1 MPQPTSSITP
11 ILTLFDLCQR
21 KSNKTSSTLSYIY
34 KKPLIMNV
42 NKVVLKLF
50 LMVMALSVSSGIKA
64 QQLDPVLQELIQKGL
79 NKSYQLNSNRI
90 DAEQAQVD
98 QQLAKSVFLPKI
110 TVNGSFVRLNDDL
123 SLDDDTQDLLMAT
136 QKLVIKEAVGL
147 PFNTPFPDNI
157 PLQDIPNLQNKNILK
172 SSVDLD
178 WVLFSGFEASNA
190 LKASQHKETSLNYVG
205 LAEKDKI
212 ALNIIEAY
220 DKLAL
225 VKASKKVLITS
236 EKYLNEQV
244 FYVTK
249 AIENGLTTPLSRK
262 KLELAQQQLA
272 AKQLEFEHNNILLIE
287 VLHQL
292 TGESKANLELLDPQ
306 LGSFT
311 MTDTAPTEKRNEVKA
326 LEEAEKATLY
336 QAKMAQSN
344 FIPKVAIKGHYE
356 ILEDDLSILDPRWF
370 IGAGIKWNVFDGNQS
385 RLKSKKAVLE
395 SQKYRDQIEDAEEMI
410 ALSVTK
416 AQLTYES
423 ALQNTK
429 IVHKEIELAD
439 DTYEMVDKQYRNN
452 LASINDVLDALN
464 DVEKANFKLQES
476 YFKERRAVADM
487 LHAKGVLT
495 Y

>member
-1 MPQPTSSITP
+1 
-11 ILTLFDLCQR
+11 
-21 KSNKTSSTLSYIY
+21 
-34 KKPLIMNV
+34 
-42 NKVVLKLF
+42 
-50 LMVMALSVSSGIKA
+50 
-64 QQLDPVLQELIQKGL
+64 VLQDLIHKGL
-79 NKSYQLNSNRI
+79 NKNHQIQSNRI

-110 TVNGSFVRLNDDL
+110 TFNGSFVRL
-123 SLDDDTQDLLMAT
+123 DDDITFDDNTQNLLIAT
-136 QKLVIKEAVGL
+136 QKLVIKDAVGL
-147 PFNTPFPDNI
+147 PFNSTFPDNI
-157 PLQDIPNLQNKNILK
+157 PLEEVPNLQNKNILK

-190 LKASQHKETSLNYVG
+190 LKASRHKETSLNYLG
-205 LAEKDKI
+205 LAERDKV
-212 ALNIIEAY
+212 ALQIIEAY

-236 EKYLNEQV
+236 EKYLNEQI
-244 FYVTK
+244 FYVKK

-272 AKQLEFEHNNILLIE
+272 AKQLEFDHNNIMLIE
-287 VLHQL
+287 LLHQL
-292 TGESKANLELLDPQ
+292 TGEPKANLRLLEPELQ
-306 LGSFT
+306 AFAN
-311 MTDTAPTEKRNEVKA
+311 TDATTTEKRNEVKA

-336 QAKMAQSN
+336 QAKMAKSN
-344 FIPKVAIKGHYE
+344 FIPKVAVKGHYE
-356 ILEDDLSILDPRWF
+356 FIEDDLSLLDPKWF
-370 IGAGIKWNVFDGNQS
+370 IGAGIKWNIFDGNQS
-385 RLKSKKAVLE
+385 RLKSKKATLE
-395 SQKYRDQIEDAEEMI
+395 SERYRDQIEDVEEMI
-410 ALSVTK
+410 ALSITK
-416 AQLTYES
+416 AELKYQS

-429 IVHKEIELAD
+429 IVEKEIELAN

-476 YFKERRAVADM
+476 YFNERRAVAEM

>member
-1 MPQPTSSITP
+1 MN
-11 ILTLFDLCQR
+11 L
-21 KSNKTSSTLSYIY
+21 NKF
-34 KKPLIMNV
+34 
-42 NKVVLKLF
+42 VLKMF
-50 LMVMALSVSSGIKA
+50 LTVLSFALPSVMTA
-64 QQLDPVLQELIQKGL
+64 QQLDPVLQDLIHKGL
-79 NKSYQLNSNRI
+79 NKNHQIQSNRI

-110 TVNGSFVRLNDDL
+110 TFNGSFVRL
-123 SLDDDTQDLLMAT
+123 DDDITFDENTQNLLIAT
-136 QKLVIKEAVGL
+136 QKLVIKDAVGL
-147 PFNTPFPDNI
+147 PFNSTFPDNI
-157 PLQDIPNLQNKNILK
+157 PLEEVPNLQNKNILK

-190 LKASQHKETSLNYVG
+190 LKASRHKETSLNYLG
-205 LAEKDKI
+205 LAERDKV
-212 ALNIIEAY
+212 ALQIIEAY

-236 EKYLNEQV
+236 EKYLNEQI
-244 FYVTK
+244 FYVKK

-272 AKQLEFEHNNILLIE
+272 AKQLEFDHNNIMLIE
-287 VLHQL
+287 LLHQL
-292 TGESKANLELLDPQ
+292 TGEPKANLRLLEPELQAFANADA
-306 LGSFT
+306 T
-311 MTDTAPTEKRNEVKA
+311 TTEKRNEVKA

-336 QAKMAQSN
+336 QAKMAKSN
-344 FIPKVAIKGHYE
+344 FIPKVAVKGHYE
-356 ILEDDLSILDPRWF
+356 FIEDDLSLLDPKWF
-370 IGAGIKWNVFDGNQS
+370 IGAGIKWNIFDGNQS
-385 RLKSKKAVLE
+385 RLKSKKATLE
-395 SQKYRDQIEDAEEMI
+395 SERYRDQIEDVEEMI
-410 ALSVTK
+410 ALSITK
-416 AQLTYES
+416 AELKYQS

-429 IVHKEIELAD
+429 IVEKEIELAN

-476 YFKERRAVADM
+476 YFNERRAVAEM

>member
-1 MPQPTSSITP
+1 MN
-11 ILTLFDLCQR
+11 L
-21 KSNKTSSTLSYIY
+21 NKF
-34 KKPLIMNV
+34 
-42 NKVVLKLF
+42 VLKMF
-50 LMVMALSVSSGIKA
+50 LTVLSFALPSVMTA
-64 QQLDPVLQELIQKGL
+64 QQLDPVLQDLIHKGL
-79 NKSYQLNSNRI
+79 NKNHQIQSNRI

-110 TVNGSFVRLNDDL
+110 TFNGSFVRL
-123 SLDDDTQDLLMAT
+123 DDDITFDDNTQNLLIAT
-136 QKLVIKEAVGL
+136 QKLVIKDAVGL
-147 PFNTPFPDNI
+147 PFNSTFPDNI
-157 PLQDIPNLQNKNILK
+157 PLEEVPNLQNKNILK

-190 LKASQHKETSLNYVG
+190 LKASRHKETSLNYLG
-205 LAEKDKI
+205 LAERDKV
-212 ALNIIEAY
+212 ALQIIEAY

-236 EKYLNEQV
+236 EKYLNEQI
-244 FYVTK
+244 FYVKK

-272 AKQLEFEHNNILLIE
+272 AKQLEFDHNNIMLIE
-287 VLHQL
+287 LLHQL
-292 TGESKANLELLDPQ
+292 TGEPKANLRLLEPELQAFANADA
-306 LGSFT
+306 T
-311 MTDTAPTEKRNEVKA
+311 TTEKRNEVKA

-336 QAKMAQSN
+336 QAKMAKSN
-344 FIPKVAIKGHYE
+344 FIPKVAVKGHYE
-356 ILEDDLSILDPRWF
+356 FIEDDLSLLDPKWF
-370 IGAGIKWNVFDGNQS
+370 IGAGIKWNIFDGNQS
-385 RLKSKKAVLE
+385 RLKSKKASLE
-395 SQKYRDQIEDAEEMI
+395 SERYRDQIEDVEEMI
-410 ALSVTK
+410 ALSITK
-416 AQLTYES
+416 AELKYQS

-429 IVHKEIELAD
+429 IVEKEIELAN

-476 YFKERRAVADM
+476 YFNERRAVAEM

>member
-1 MPQPTSSITP
+1 MN
-11 ILTLFDLCQR
+11 L
-21 KSNKTSSTLSYIY
+21 NKF
-34 KKPLIMNV
+34 
-42 NKVVLKLF
+42 VLKMF
-50 LMVMALSVSSGIKA
+50 LTVLSFALPTVMTA
-64 QQLDPVLQELIQKGL
+64 QQLDPVLQDLIHKGL
-79 NKSYQLNSNRI
+79 NKNHQIQSNRI

-110 TVNGSFVRLNDDL
+110 TFNGSFVRL
-123 SLDDDTQDLLMAT
+123 DDDITFDDNTQNLLIAT
-136 QKLVIKEAVGL
+136 QKLVIKDAVGL
-147 PFNTPFPDNI
+147 PFNSTFPDNI
-157 PLQDIPNLQNKNILK
+157 PLEEVPNLQNKNILK

-190 LKASQHKETSLNYVG
+190 LKASRHKETSLNYLG
-205 LAEKDKI
+205 LAERDKV
-212 ALNIIEAY
+212 ALQIIEAY

-236 EKYLNEQV
+236 EKYLNEQI
-244 FYVTK
+244 FYVKK

-272 AKQLEFEHNNILLIE
+272 AKQLEFDHNNIMLIE
-287 VLHQL
+287 LLHQL
-292 TGESKANLELLDPQ
+292 TGEPKANLRLLEPELQ
-306 LGSFT
+306 AFAN
-311 MTDTAPTEKRNEVKA
+311 TDATTTEKRNEVKA

-336 QAKMAQSN
+336 QAKMAKSN
-344 FIPKVAIKGHYE
+344 FIPKVAVKGHYE
-356 ILEDDLSILDPRWF
+356 FIEDDLSLLDPKWF
-370 IGAGIKWNVFDGNQS
+370 IGAGIKWNIFDGNQS
-385 RLKSKKAVLE
+385 RLKSKKASLE
-395 SQKYRDQIEDAEEMI
+395 SERYRDQIEDVEEMI
-410 ALSVTK
+410 ALSITK
-416 AQLTYES
+416 AELSYQS

-429 IVHKEIELAD
+429 IVEKEIELAN

-476 YFKERRAVADM
+476 YFNERRAVAEM

>member
-1 MPQPTSSITP
+1 MN
-11 ILTLFDLCQR
+11 L
-21 KSNKTSSTLSYIY
+21 NKF
-34 KKPLIMNV
+34 
-42 NKVVLKLF
+42 VLKMF
-50 LMVMALSVSSGIKA
+50 LTVLSLALPSVMTA
-64 QQLDPVLQELIQKGL
+64 QQLDPVLQDLIHKGL
-79 NKSYQLNSNRI
+79 NKNHQIQSNRI

-110 TVNGSFVRLNDDL
+110 TFNGSFVRL
-123 SLDDDTQDLLMAT
+123 DDDITFDDNTQNLLIAT
-136 QKLVIKEAVGL
+136 QKLVIKDAVGL
-147 PFNTPFPDNI
+147 PFNSTFPDNI
-157 PLQDIPNLQNKNILK
+157 PLEEVPNLQNKNILK

-190 LKASQHKETSLNYVG
+190 LKASRHKETSLNYLG
-205 LAEKDKI
+205 LAERDKV
-212 ALNIIEAY
+212 ALQIIEAY

-236 EKYLNEQV
+236 EKYLNEQI
-244 FYVTK
+244 FYVKK

-272 AKQLEFEHNNILLIE
+272 AKQLEFDHNNIMLIE
-287 VLHQL
+287 LLHQL
-292 TGESKANLELLDPQ
+292 TGEPKANLRLLEPELQAFANADA
-306 LGSFT
+306 T
-311 MTDTAPTEKRNEVKA
+311 TTEKRNEVKA

-336 QAKMAQSN
+336 QAKMAKSN
-344 FIPKVAIKGHYE
+344 FIPKVAVKGHYE
-356 ILEDDLSILDPRWF
+356 FIEDDLSLLDPKWF
-370 IGAGIKWNVFDGNQS
+370 IGAGIKWNIFDGNQS
-385 RLKSKKAVLE
+385 RLKSKKATLE
-395 SQKYRDQIEDAEEMI
+395 SERYRDQIEDVEEMI
-410 ALSVTK
+410 ALSITK
-416 AQLTYES
+416 AELKYQS

-429 IVHKEIELAD
+429 IVEKEIELAN

-476 YFKERRAVADM
+476 YFNERRAVAEM